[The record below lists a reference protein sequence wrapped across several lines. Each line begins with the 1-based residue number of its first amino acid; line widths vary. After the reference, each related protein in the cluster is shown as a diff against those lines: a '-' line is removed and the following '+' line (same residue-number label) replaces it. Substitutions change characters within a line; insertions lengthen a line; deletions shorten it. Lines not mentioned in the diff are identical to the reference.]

1 MLDTINYPRAKDT
14 SKVISGNWPIA
25 FSRKERIIIVTS
37 LWYKYIKFWGCLKE
51 ELTFT
56 IPAGKTL
63 LTVTS
68 VRVLF
73 VRCFDTTSA
82 VLTRRRQTV
91 IRCNSDLTFISWKAW
106 WTRAV
111 IAKRIWET
119 RPAILTWMRIAM
131 VSCQW
136 RVTCRSRVVARA
148 LTGKGSC
155 SGCTCSTI
163 LAREIYTVIL
173 NYKENGYFKINVSR
187 TYNLAE
193 RRRKQLSDA
202 SF

>member
-1 MLDTINYPRAKDT
+1 MMQI
-14 SKVISGNWPIA
+14 W
-25 FSRKERIIIVTS
+25 
-37 LWYKYIKFWGCLKE
+37 KFYRCLKGE
-51 ELTFT
+51 PTFT

-63 LTVTS
+63 FTVTS

-73 VRCFDTTSA
+73 VRCLDATSA
-82 VLTRRRQTV
+82 VLTRRRRTV
-91 IRCNSDLTFISWKAW
+91 IRWNGDLTFISWKAW

-163 LAREIYTVIL
+163 LAWEIYTVIL
-173 NYKENGYFKINVSR
+173 NYKENGYFKINVLP

-202 SF
+202 SFWSGLLCKQWPCYSYGARFTGWWLNNR